1 MKGVVES
8 GLLWVLLILIA
19 IFLLAVGIPIVLR
32 AIGLGEW
39 GNLIDNLQN
48 LQKHKDEG
56 VTISLPQYVGSIM
69 FFRGEGG
76 ECKHVLCK
84 DMCTDR
90 SGKPMQGNTFI
101 TVNIESGAMPTTLS
115 VLWKAATF
123 RINDAKADAVKM
135 AIADTCLPKDYE
147 INIMTSNFMT
157 DNVLVLQGERGGTKT
172 YCITPEEIS
181 GKLNLNVKEGAC

>member
-48 LQKHKDEG
+48 LQKHKGEG

-76 ECKHVLCK
+76 ECKHPLCK
-84 DMCTDR
+84 DICLDR
-90 SGKPMQGNTFI
+90 NGKPCQGNTFI
-101 TVNIESGAMPTTLS
+101 TVNIESGAKPTTLS
-115 VLWKAATF
+115 VLWNAATL
-123 RINDAKADAVKM
+123 RIDKAKAEAVKM
-135 AIADTCLPKDYE
+135 AVADTCLPKDYE
-147 INIMTSNFMT
+147 INIMTPKFVT
-157 DNVLVLQGERGGTKT
+157 DNVLVLQGDRSGTKT

-181 GKLNLNVKEGAC
+181 GKINLNIKEGAC

>member
-32 AIGLGEW
+32 AIGLSEW

-48 LQKHKDEG
+48 LQKHKGEG

-69 FFRGEGG
+69 FFRGENG

-90 SGKPMQGNTFI
+90 SGKPIEGNTFVI
-101 TVNIESGAMPTTLS
+101 VKIKSEAKPTTLS
-115 VLWKAATF
+115 VLWKAATL
-123 RINDAKADAVKM
+123 RIDDAKADAVKM
-135 AIADTCLPKDYE
+135 AVADTCLPKDYE
-147 INIMTSNFMT
+147 INIITGKPLT
-157 DNVLVLQGERGGTKT
+157 DGILILEGERGGTKT
-172 YCITPEEIS
+172 YCIKPEEIS